1 MFVLLV
7 GIFLGYLLINNQ
19 INKLGVPDSELEK
32 TEKEAFVELLYPPL
46 FVTQQQLNSQVIS
59 LKDLQKQIIA
69 LRDEHPQQKERLEF
83 TYSIWNRERKGF
95 VELKSEVDRSIHKAW
110 SYHKRKDK
118 NSVETKFS
126 REAVDWDKAIKSRL
140 SEYQGSQL
148 QVTNTMLDN
157 VIQQRKNLSKLVVGK
172 SSVGLAD
179 GALLQSEF
187 SPNTVDKL
195 LEGLAIRSPKQVAL
209 LESLNKEINVT
220 VQKRREVRNYAL
232 DKPNLQATLQRV
244 MKDWLSLENRATYYR
259 DQALH
264 AVQADYLARI
274 LGVNQRD
281 NQIIRLGREIN
292 KKLPALLNDLQTSRA
307 KLDKSYQLSSR

>member
-7 GIFLGYLLINNQ
+7 GVFLSYLLVNNQ
-19 INKLGVPDSELEK
+19 LNKLGVPDSELEK

-46 FVTQQQLNSQVIS
+46 FVTQQQLNSQVVN
-59 LKDLQKQIIA
+59 LKDLQKRIVA

-83 TYSIWNRERKGF
+83 TYAIWNRERKDF
-95 VELKSEVDRSIHKAW
+95 VELKAEIDRSVHKAW

-118 NSVETKFS
+118 HSVETKFS

-148 QVTNTMLDN
+148 QVSNTMLDN
-157 VIQQRKNLSKLVVGK
+157 VILQRKSLSELAVGK
-172 SSVGLAD
+172 RTVELAD
-179 GALLQSEF
+179 GVLLQSDF
-187 SPNTVDKL
+187 SINTVDKL
-195 LEGLAIRSPKQVAL
+195 LAGLAIRSPKQVAL
-209 LESLNKEINVT
+209 IELMGKEINFT

-232 DKPNLQATLQRV
+232 DKPNLQVTLQRV

-274 LGVNQRD
+274 LGVNQSD

-292 KKLPALLNDLQTSRA
+292 KKLPALLNDLQAARA